1 MNNFN
6 IFSKEFWEF
15 KPNTEYI
22 HTFSGHAN
30 ISNDKNGYHKK
41 LDSIPGLLFKEGW
54 SFTIT
59 CIVEVNSSNFG
70 FFTTKSKNYYKYTLN
85 GLKCNETVWDLKVEG
100 NGNGNISFSILK
112 NQIMYSSN
120 HDFTMKYTVLII

>member
-22 HTFSGHAN
+22 NTFSGYAN
-30 ISNDKNGYHKK
+30 ISNDKNGYNKK
-41 LDSIPGLLFKEGW
+41 FDSIPGLLFKEGW

-59 CIVEVNSSNFG
+59 CIVEVDTQNWSY
-70 FFTTKSKNYYKYTLN
+70 TKSPKYYKYILN
-85 GLKCNETVWDLKVEG
+85 GLKCKDSWDLKVEG
-100 NGNGNISFSILK
+100 NSNINFSILK
-112 NQIMYSSN
+112 NQIMYSTEQN
-120 HDFTMKYTVLII
+120 FNMKYTVLII

>member
-22 HTFSGHAN
+22 HTFSGYAN
-30 ISNDKNGYHKK
+30 ISNDKNGYNKK

-70 FFTTKSKNYYKYTLN
+70 FFSKSKNYYKYTLN
-85 GLKCNETVWDLKVEG
+85 GLRCNETSWNLKVEG
-100 NGNGNISFSILK
+100 NGNGNINFSILK
-112 NQIMYSSN
+112 NQIMYSTE
-120 HDFTMKYTVLII
+120 HDFNMKYTVLII